1 MFSQA
6 YYLIRS
12 RTDGSYLAA
21 YPKLKEDEPRSP
33 ANGYVLL
40 FQEHFDALGY
50 LNKFA
55 GEMSDRFTA
64 ESIAGSQLNSLL
76 DRWGYKGFGIVRDP
90 LIPTIE
96 FLSKA

>member
-21 YPKLKEDEPRSP
+21 YPKLSDDEARSP

-40 FQEHFDALGY
+40 FQEQFDALGY
-50 LNKFA
+50 LNKYA
-55 GEMSDRFTA
+55 VGMSDRFIT
-64 ESIAGSQLNSLL
+64 ESIPESQLRTLL
-76 DRWGYKGFGIVRDP
+76 DRWGYKGFGIVKDP

>member
-12 RTDGSYLAA
+12 RIDGSYLAA
-21 YPKLKEDEPRSP
+21 YPKLSDDEARSP

-40 FQEHFDALGY
+40 FQEQYDALGY

-55 GEMSDRFTA
+55 VGMVDRFTT
-64 ESIAGSQLNSLL
+64 ESISGSQISSLL
-76 DRWGYKGFGIVRDP
+76 DRWGYKGFGVVKDP

>member
-21 YPKLKEDEPRSP
+21 YPKLNDDQARSP
-33 ANGYVLL
+33 ENGFVLL
-40 FQEHFDALGY
+40 FQEQFDALGY

-55 GEMSDRFTA
+55 GEMSDRFTT
-64 ESIAGSQLNSLL
+64 ESVAGSQLKPIL
-76 DRWGYKGFGIVRDP
+76 DRWGYRGFGMVKDP
-90 LIPTIE
+90 LIPSIE
-96 FLSKA
+96 FLSKG

>member
-1 MFSQA
+1 MFSQS

-21 YPKLKEDEPRSP
+21 YPKLSDDQPRSP
-33 ANGYVLL
+33 ANGYILL
-40 FQEHFDALGY
+40 FQEQFDALGY

-55 GEMSDRFTA
+55 GELSDRFTT
-64 ESIAGSQLNSLL
+64 ESVSGSQLKPLL
-76 DRWGYKGFGIVRDP
+76 DRWGYQGFGMVKDP

-96 FLSKA
+96 FLAKA

>member
-12 RTDGSYLAA
+12 RVDGSYLAA
-21 YPKLKEDEPRSP
+21 YPKLSDDEVRSP

-40 FQEHFDALGY
+40 FQEHYDALGY
-50 LNKFA
+50 LNKYA
-55 GEMSDRFTA
+55 VGVSDRFIT
-64 ESIAGSQLNSLL
+64 ESISGSQMSSLL
-76 DRWGYKGFGIVRDP
+76 DRWGYKGFGIVKDP

-96 FLSKA
+96 FLSRA

>member
-21 YPKLKEDEPRSP
+21 YPKLSEDEARSP

-40 FQEHFDALGY
+40 FQEQYDAMSY

-55 GEMSDRFTA
+55 GGRSDRFTS
-64 ESIAGSQLNSLL
+64 ESIPEAQLKTLL
-76 DRWGYKGFGIVRDP
+76 DRWGYKGFGIVKDP
-90 LIPTIE
+90 LIPSIE

>member
-12 RTDGSYLAA
+12 RIDGSYLAA
-21 YPKLKEDEPRSP
+21 YPKLNEDEARSP

-40 FQEHFDALGY
+40 FQEQYDALSY
-50 LNKFA
+50 LNKYA
-55 GEMSDRFTA
+55 GSMIDRFTA
-64 ESIAGSQLNSLL
+64 ESIPEPQLKTLL
-76 DRWGYKGFGIVRDP
+76 DRWGYKGFGIVKDP

>member
-21 YPKLKEDEPRSP
+21 YPKLSDDEARSP

-40 FQEHFDALGY
+40 FQEQFDALGY
-50 LNKFA
+50 LNKYA
-55 GEMSDRFTA
+55 VGMSDRFIT
-64 ESIAGSQLNSLL
+64 ESIPGSQLRALI
-76 DRWGYKGFGIVRDP
+76 DRWGYKGFGMVKDP
-90 LIPTIE
+90 LIPTID
-96 FLSKA
+96 FLAKA

>member
-1 MFSQA
+1 MFSQT

-21 YPKLKEDEPRSP
+21 YPKLAEDEARSP
-33 ANGYVLL
+33 ANGFVLL
-40 FQEHFDALGY
+40 FPEQYDALGY

-55 GEMSDRFTA
+55 GERSNQFTT
-64 ESIAGSQLNSLL
+64 ESINGSQMTSLL
-76 DRWGYKGFGIVRDP
+76 DRWGYKGFGIVKDP

-96 FLSKA
+96 FLSKS

>member
-12 RTDGSYLAA
+12 RIDGSYLAA
-21 YPKLKEDEPRSP
+21 YPKLNEGEARSP

-40 FQEHFDALGY
+40 FQEQFDALGY
-50 LNKFA
+50 LNKYA
-55 GEMSDRFTA
+55 VGMSDRFTT
-64 ESIAGSQLNSLL
+64 ESIPGSQLTSLL

-96 FLSKA
+96 FLSKT